1 MKKQTNKG
9 LFVEDN
15 TYLPNLFEPLTI
27 RNVVF
32 KNRIVLAPM
41 MQYRAT
47 DGFASDWHLIHFGK
61 FALGG
66 FAAVMTEVVAVEREG
81 RISHGDLGLWSDQ
94 HTEGLKRC
102 VDAIHAENSL
112 AAIQI
117 GHAGRKAS
125 VKKAW
130 EGGAALT
137 DADAHRGTPAWPPVG
152 PSPIAPSSA
161 YPVPQTLSLKQI
173 DGLVQSF
180 ADAALR
186 ADQAGFDV
194 LEIHGAH
201 GYLIASFLSPLSN
214 LREDEFGGDLDAR
227 MRFALKVGTAVRA
240 VWPDGKPLFF
250 RISAEDGGG
259 PDGWGLDDSLILSSK
274 LKAIGIDI
282 LDCSSGGIQGSATVQ
297 NSNRGLGYQVP
308 FSDSI
313 RRDSQVATMA
323 VGLIL
328 TGQQAEN
335 IISSGQADLVAI
347 GRQALYDPY
356 WPLHARQELMPDP
369 DFNGWNES
377 TRWWLQKR
385 ASALKSLNL
394 PIDGNLK
401 NP

>member
-1 MKKQTNKG
+1 M
-9 LFVEDN
+9 EDN
-15 TYLPNLFEPLTI
+15 THLPKLFEPLAI
-27 RNVVF
+27 RNVIF

-47 DGFASDWHLIHFGK
+47 EGFASDWHLIHFGK

-66 FAAVMTEVVAVEREG
+66 FAAVMTEVVAIEREG
-81 RISHGDLGLWSDQ
+81 RISHGDLGLWSNQ
-94 HTEGLKRC
+94 HTEGLRRC
-102 VDAIHAENSL
+102 VDAIHAESSL

-130 EGGAALT
+130 EGGAPLT
-137 DADAHRGTPAWPPVG
+137 DADAHLGSPAWQPVG
-152 PSPIAPSSA
+152 PSPIAPSDE
-161 YPVPQTLSLKQI
+161 YPVPQALSLKQI
-173 DGLVQSF
+173 EVLVQSF
-180 ADAALR
+180 ANAARR
-186 ADQAGFDV
+186 ANQAGFDV

-214 LREDEFGGDLDAR
+214 LRKDEFGGDLDGR
-227 MRFALKVGTAVRA
+227 MRFALSVGAAVRD
-240 VWPDGKPLFF
+240 VWPTDKPLFF

-259 PDGWGLDDSLILSSK
+259 SDGWGLNDSLILSSK

-297 NSNRGLGYQVP
+297 NSKRGLGYQVLY
-308 FSDSI
+308 SDSI

-328 TGQQAEN
+328 TGEQAEK
-335 IISSGQADLVAI
+335 IISSGKADLVAI

-369 DFNGWNES
+369 EFKGWNES

-394 PIDGNLK
+394 PLDGDLK
-401 NP
+401 RSTNH

>member
-1 MKKQTNKG
+1 M
-9 LFVEDN
+9 
-15 TYLPNLFEPLTI
+15 PNLFEPLSI

-41 MQYRAT
+41 MQYRAI

-102 VDAIHAENSL
+102 VAAIHAEDSL

-125 VKKAW
+125 VRKAW
-130 EGGAALT
+130 EGGAPLT
-137 DADAHRGTPAWPPVG
+137 DEDTNRGAPAWQPVG
-152 PSPIAPSSA
+152 PSPIAPSSD
-161 YPVPQTLSLKQI
+161 YPVPQVLSLEQI
-173 DGLVQSF
+173 AGLVRSF
-180 ADAALR
+180 ATAARR
-186 ADQAGFDV
+186 ADQAGFDI

-214 LREDEFGGDLDAR
+214 LREDEFGGDLNGR
-227 MRFALKVGTAVRA
+227 MQFALKVGAAVRA
-240 VWPDGKPLFF
+240 VWPANKPLFF

-259 PDGWGLDDSLILSSK
+259 THGWGLDDSLTLSTE
-274 LKAIGIDI
+274 LKAIGVDI

-297 NSNRGLGYQVP
+297 NSKKGLGYQVP
-308 FSDSI
+308 FSDLI
-313 RRDSQVATMA
+313 RRDSQVSTMA

-328 TGQQAEN
+328 TGQQAEK

-356 WPLHARQELMPDP
+356 WPLHAQQELMPDP

-385 ASALKSLNL
+385 ATALKTLNL
-394 PIDGNLK
+394 PIDGDLNRFP
-401 NP
+401 NHYENM